1 MSEPR
6 KLFLNSGYNDR
17 LKMQL
22 NKLIKVA
29 LEEDLNDLGD
39 VTSNAIIQ
47 ENQSGTAKIISKQE
61 GILAGSFIVDLVF
74 QQVNRSIKVIH
85 LANEGDELSNMQ
97 IIMKIE
103 GPLKSI
109 LIGER
114 TALNFLSRLSGIAT
128 MTNRFVKIANFNHVK
143 ILDTRKTL
151 PGWRYLDKYAV
162 LVGGGQN
169 HRFGLFDMILIKE
182 NHIAAAGSISR
193 AVALCKEYL
202 QSNNLN
208 LMIEIEVKDLEEVI
222 EALEAGVDR
231 IMFDNMTPEKIAEA
245 IKLTKGNVETEI
257 SGGVNENNLSLYAQ
271 AGIDYISIGRLT
283 HSAPAFDFSLL
294 LE

>member
-1 MSEPR
+1 MTEPR
-6 KLFLNSGYNDR
+6 KLILNSGYNDQIKR
-17 LKMQL
+17 QL
-22 NKLIKVA
+22 SKLIKVA
-29 LEEDLNDLGD
+29 LEEDLDDLGD

-47 ENQSGTAKIISKQE
+47 ENQCGTAKIISKQE
-61 GILAGSFIVDLVF
+61 GILAGSFIADMVF
-74 QQVNRSIKVIH
+74 QRVNRSIKVIH

-128 MTNRFVKIANFNHVK
+128 LTNRFVKIANFNHVK

-162 LVGGGQN
+162 LVGGGKN

-208 LMIEIEVKDLEEVI
+208 LMIEIEVKNLEEVI

-231 IMFDNMTPEKIAEA
+231 IMFDNMTPEKIVEA
-245 IKLTKGNVETEI
+245 IKITKGNVETEI
-257 SGGVNENNLSLYAQ
+257 SGGVNENNLSIYAQ

>member
-6 KLFLNSGYNDR
+6 ELLFNSGYNDR
-17 LKMQL
+17 LQRQL
-22 NKLIKVA
+22 NKLIKAA

-47 ENQSGTAKIISKQE
+47 ENQCGTAKIISKQK
-61 GILAGSFIVDLVF
+61 GILAGSFIADLVF
-74 QQVNRSIKVIH
+74 QRVNRSIKVIH
-85 LANEGDELSNMQ
+85 FANEGDELSSMQ
-97 IIMKIE
+97 ILMKIE
-103 GPLKSI
+103 GSLKSI

-128 MTNRFVKIANFNHVK
+128 MTNRFVKMANISHIK

-162 LVGGGQN
+162 LVGGGKN
-169 HRFGLFDMILIKE
+169 HRLGLFDMILIKE
-182 NHIAAAGSISR
+182 NHIAAAGSITR

-202 QSNNLN
+202 KSNNLN
-208 LMIEIEVKDLEEVI
+208 LKIEIEVKDLEEI
-222 EALEAGVDR
+222 TDALAAGVDR
-231 IMFDNMTPEKIAEA
+231 IMFDNMTPEKIGEA
-245 IKLTKGNVETEI
+245 IKITKGKVETEI
-257 SGGVNENNLSLYAQ
+257 SGGVNEENLSAYAQ
-271 AGIDYISIGRLT
+271 AGIDYISIGQLT
-283 HSAPAFDFSLL
+283 HSAAAFDFSLL